1 MAVPTEYVPKTYRSR
16 MSTYWWLGRRPYV
29 KFILRE
35 SSSVAVAWFVILIL
49 LQIHALKQGAD
60 SYAACQA
67 WLASPIL
74 IVVNV
79 IALFFVVFH
88 AITWFNLAPK
98 AMAVRMGGKRVPNI
112 LIAGPNFAAWI
123 VVSAVLAWFILR

>member
-60 SYAACQA
+60 SYAAFQA

>member
-1 MAVPTEYVPKTYRSR
+1 MAAPTEYVPKTYRAR
-16 MSTYWWLGRRPYV
+16 MSTYWWLARRPYV

-35 SSSVAVAWFVILIL
+35 SSSVAVAWFVIFTLI
-49 LQIHALKQGAD
+49 QIRALKHGAD
-60 SYAACQA
+60 AYAAFEA
-67 WLASPIL
+67 WLQNPLL
-74 IVVNV
+74 IAINV
-79 IALFFVVFH
+79 IALFFVIFH

-98 AMAVRMGGKRVPNI
+98 AMAVRMGGKRVPDI